1 MSKRERER
9 ERERGERASTDGET
23 LTTFVCTDGI
33 SSARTSTDF
42 GVANVAEVIDELL
55 PVWIV
60 QTDRESQ
67 VGSKRY

>member
-1 MSKRERER
+1 MSKRESES
-9 ERERGERASTDGET
+9 ERARTDGET